1 MSKDSPRVIMAFD
14 FGTKIIGIAIG
25 QEITKTASTFYSIHA
40 NDGLPDWVEL
50 DMIVK
55 EWNPNL
61 FVVGDPLNMDG
72 TRSKIQDSSDKFST
86 ALNKRYDIGIE
97 KTDERLSSREAKERL
112 ENIQMGIK
120 DSRNKHSISAQI
132 ILEDWFRSKY

>member
-1 MSKDSPRVIMAFD
+1 MAFD
-14 FGTKIIGIAIG
+14 FGTKNIGIAIG
-25 QEITKTASTFYSIHA
+25 QEITKTASTFYSINA
-40 NDGLPDWVEL
+40 NDGQPDWVEL

>member
-1 MSKDSPRVIMAFD
+1 MSKDSPSVIMAFD
-14 FGTKIIGIAIG
+14 FGTKNIGIAIG

-61 FVVGDPLNMDG
+61 FIVGDPLNMDG

-86 ALNKRYDIGIE
+86 VLSKRYDISIE

>member
-1 MSKDSPRVIMAFD
+1 MAFD
-14 FGTKIIGIAIG
+14 FGTKNIGIAIG

-50 DMIVK
+50 DMIIK

-72 TRSKIQDSSDKFST
+72 TRSKIQDSSDKFSA
-86 ALNKRYDIGIE
+86 ALIKRYDISIE
-97 KTDERLSSREAKERL
+97 KIDERLSSREAKERL

-120 DSRNKHSISAQI
+120 DSRNKHSVSAQI

>member
-1 MSKDSPRVIMAFD
+1 MAFD
-14 FGTKIIGIAIG
+14 FGTKNIGIAIG
-25 QEITKTASTFYSIHA
+25 QEITETASTFYSIHA

-55 EWNPNL
+55 EWDPNL

-72 TRSKIQDSSDKFST
+72 TRSKIQYSCDKFST
-86 ALNKRYDIGIE
+86 ALVKRYDINIE

>member
-1 MSKDSPRVIMAFD
+1 MAFD
-14 FGTKIIGIAIG
+14 FGTKNIGIAIG
-25 QEITKTASTFYSIHA
+25 QEITKTASTLYSIHA
-40 NDGLPDWVEL
+40 INGLPDWEEL

-61 FVVGDPLNMDG
+61 FVEGEPLNMDG

-112 ENIQMGIK
+112 EHIQMGIK

>member
-1 MSKDSPRVIMAFD
+1 MAFV
-14 FGTKIIGIAIG
+14 FGTKNIGIAIG
-25 QEITKTASTFYSIHA
+25 QEITKTASTFYSIRE

-61 FVVGDPLNMDG
+61 FIVGDPLNMDG

-86 ALNKRYDIGIE
+86 ALNKRYDVSIE

>member
-1 MSKDSPRVIMAFD
+1 MDFD
-14 FGTKIIGIAIG
+14 FGTKNIGIAIG
-25 QEITKTASTFYSIHA
+25 QEITKTASTFYSIRA

-61 FVVGDPLNMDG
+61 FIVGDPLNMDG

>member
-1 MSKDSPRVIMAFD
+1 MAFD
-14 FGTKIIGIAIG
+14 FGTKNIGIAIG
-25 QEITKTASTFYSIHA
+25 QEITKTASTFYSIRA

-61 FVVGDPLNMDG
+61 FIVRDPFNMDG
-72 TRSKIQDSSDKFST
+72 TRSKIQESSDKFST

>member
-1 MSKDSPRVIMAFD
+1 MAFD
-14 FGTKIIGIAIG
+14 FGTKNIGIAIG

-40 NDGLPDWVEL
+40 NDGIPDWAEL
-50 DMIVK
+50 DMLVK

-86 ALNKRYDIGIE
+86 ALNKRYDIGLE
-97 KTDERLSSREAKERL
+97 RTDERLSSREAKERL

-120 DSRNKHSISAQI
+120 DSRNKHCISAQI

>member
-1 MSKDSPRVIMAFD
+1 MVIMAFD
-14 FGTKIIGIAIG
+14 FGTKNIGIAIG

-40 NDGLPDWVEL
+40 NDGIPDWAEL
-50 DMIVK
+50 DMLVK

-86 ALNKRYDIGIE
+86 ALNKRYDIDLE
-97 KTDERLSSREAKERL
+97 RTDERLSSREAKERL

-120 DSRNKHSISAQI
+120 DSRNKHCISAQI

>member
-1 MSKDSPRVIMAFD
+1 MAFD
-14 FGTKIIGIAIG
+14 FGTKNIGIAIG
-25 QEITKTASTFYSIHA
+25 QEITETASTFYSIHA

-55 EWNPNL
+55 EWKPNL

-72 TRSKIQDSSDKFST
+72 TRSKIQDSCDKFST
-86 ALNKRYDIGIE
+86 VLSKRYDISIE

>member
-1 MSKDSPRVIMAFD
+1 MALD
-14 FGTKIIGIAIG
+14 FGTKNIGIAIG

-40 NDGLPDWVEL
+40 NDGLPDCVEL
-50 DMIVK
+50 DMIIK

-86 ALNKRYDIGIE
+86 ALNKRYDICIE

-120 DSRNKHSISAQI
+120 DSRNKHSVSAQI

>member
-1 MSKDSPRVIMAFD
+1 MSRDSPRVIMAFD
-14 FGTKIIGIAIG
+14 FGTK
-25 QEITKTASTFYSIHA
+25 
-40 NDGLPDWVEL
+40 N
-50 DMIVK
+50 
-55 EWNPNL
+55 
-61 FVVGDPLNMDG
+61 
-72 TRSKIQDSSDKFST
+72 
-86 ALNKRYDIGIE
+86 IGIE

>member
-1 MSKDSPRVIMAFD
+1 MAFD
-14 FGTKIIGIAIG
+14 FGTKNIGIAIG

-61 FVVGDPLNMDG
+61 FVVGDPINMDG

-86 ALNKRYDIGIE
+86 ALNKRYDICIE
-97 KTDERLSSREAKERL
+97 KTDERLSSREARERL

>member
-1 MSKDSPRVIMAFD
+1 MAFD
-14 FGTKIIGIAIG
+14 FGTKNIGIAIG
-25 QEITKTASTFYSIHA
+25 QEITKTASTFYSIQA
-40 NDGLPDWVEL
+40 NDGMPDWAEL

-86 ALNKRYDIGIE
+86 ALNKRYDIGLE

>member
-1 MSKDSPRVIMAFD
+1 MAFD
-14 FGTKIIGIAIG
+14 FGTKNIGIAIG
-25 QEITKTASTFYSIHA
+25 QEITKTASTFYSIRA

-61 FVVGDPLNMDG
+61 FIVGDPLNMDG

-86 ALNKRYDIGIE
+86 VLSKRYDISIE

>member
-1 MSKDSPRVIMAFD
+1 MAFD
-14 FGTKIIGIAIG
+14 FGTKNIGIAIG

-50 DMIVK
+50 DKIVK

-72 TRSKIQDSSDKFST
+72 TRSKIQDSSDKFSS
-86 ALNKRYDIGIE
+86 ALSKRYDINIE

-120 DSRNKHSISAQI
+120 DSSNKHSISAQI

>member
-1 MSKDSPRVIMAFD
+1 MVIMAFD
-14 FGTKIIGIAIG
+14 FGTKNIGIAIG

-40 NDGLPDWVEL
+40 NDGIPDWAEL
-50 DMIVK
+50 DMLVK

-86 ALNKRYDIGIE
+86 ALNKRYDIGLE
-97 KTDERLSSREAKERL
+97 RTDERLSSREAKERL

-120 DSRNKHSISAQI
+120 DSRNKHCISAQI

>member
-1 MSKDSPRVIMAFD
+1 MAFD
-14 FGTKIIGIAIG
+14 FGTKNIGIAIG
-25 QEITKTASTFYSIHA
+25 QEITKTASTFYSIRA

-50 DMIVK
+50 DIIVK
-55 EWNPNL
+55 EWDPSL
-61 FVVGDPLNMDG
+61 FIVGDPLNMDG

-86 ALNKRYDIGIE
+86 ALNKRYDISIE

>member
-1 MSKDSPRVIMAFD
+1 MAFD
-14 FGTKIIGIAIG
+14 FGTKNIGIAIG

-50 DMIVK
+50 DMIIR

-72 TRSKIQDSSDKFST
+72 TRSKIQDSSDKFSA
-86 ALNKRYDIGIE
+86 ALIKRYDISIE
-97 KTDERLSSREAKERL
+97 KIDERLSSREAKERL

-120 DSRNKHSISAQI
+120 DSRNKHSVSAQI